1 MSSSVARST
10 LAIVFVSSTDNG
22 DVRRWRYHLTSFA
35 AQEAYFLNKTINCFI
50 LYRLVLSLFAP
61 LRAGLAC
68 FLLLKRPSPLYH
80 HSLQNLVSE
89 NPAYQSK
96 THA

>member
-1 MSSSVARST
+1 VILGA
-10 LAIVFVSSTDNG
+10 N
-22 DVRRWRYHLTSFA
+22 RRLRYPTSFA
-35 AQEAYFLNKTINCFI
+35 AQEAYFLNNCFI
-50 LYRLVLSLFAP
+50 LYRLVLSPFVP

>member
-1 MSSSVARST
+1 MLRANKR
-10 LAIVFVSSTDNG
+10 L
-22 DVRRWRYHLTSFA
+22 RYFINFA
-35 AQEAYFLNKTINCFI
+35 TQEAYFLNKIINYFI
-50 LYRLVLSLFAP
+50 LYRLVLSFFVFLCVGLTYFLF
-61 LRAGLAC
+61 
-68 FLLLKRPSPLYH
+68 FKRSSPLYY

>member
-1 MSSSVARST
+1 MMLETNS
-10 LAIVFVSSTDNG
+10 
-22 DVRRWRYHLTSFA
+22 RWRYLTGFA
-35 AQEAYFLNKTINCFI
+35 AQEAYFLNKTVNCFI
-50 LYRLVLSLFAP
+50 LYRLVFSVFVP

-68 FLLLKRPSPLYH
+68 FLFLRRPSLLYH

-89 NPAYQSK
+89 NPDYQSQ